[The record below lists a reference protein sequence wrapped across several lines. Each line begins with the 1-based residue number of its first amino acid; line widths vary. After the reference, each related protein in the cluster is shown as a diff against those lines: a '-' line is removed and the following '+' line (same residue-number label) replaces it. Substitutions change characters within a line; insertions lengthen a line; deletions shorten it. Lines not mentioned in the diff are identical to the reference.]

1 MKKIFISMLALAA
14 VVVVHANKRLT
25 VTVRSTEYQKIT
37 GFGAADCDGAMRPF
51 GTDTQPVSLLYGSR
65 SKIGLNIL
73 RMESSPNFKGN
84 ITAANVGWDTP

>member
-37 GFGAADCDGAMRPF
+37 GFGAADCDGAMCPF
-51 GTDTQPVSLLYGSR
+51 GTDTQSVSLLYG
-65 SKIGLNIL
+65 
-73 RMESSPNFKGN
+73 
-84 ITAANVGWDTP
+84 